1 MNQRPSGY
9 ELRFVCG
16 GETFRL
22 VSGPAGSG
30 KPHSEALS
38 VPLVPW
44 ILIPIWV
51 RVWVK
56 IILITRYKLVL
67 VDICSTTYA
76 VTNKEIYEPVQNI
89 FPSFFK
95 PFAVS
100 KQFYQVRT
108 SHVVK
113 FNKYSSNK
121 KVIKIIISK
130 TA

>member
-1 MNQRPSGY
+1 MRWGDI
-9 ELRFVCG
+9 
-16 GETFRL
+16 
-22 VSGPAGSG
+22 PAGFRPCG
-30 KPHSEALS
+30 LRKPRSEALS

-44 ILIPIWV
+44 TLIPVWV

-76 VTNKEIYEPVQNI
+76 MTNKEIYEPVQDI

-130 TA
+130 TAQYPYFRTIV